1 MDKANIIKQI
11 AQERMVES
19 MVQNIA
25 HQALNDDLSDL
36 CQMVYL
42 ILLEY
47 DDDKLQDLWENNQIR
62 FFLARIIVN
71 QYRSSNS
78 PFHILYRKFR
88 TMVDEEIMKF
98 TMGNCITLEDT
109 NGNRMIYKKR
119 YEHKIDNVAA
129 LMDAYVAYKV

>member
-1 MDKANIIKQI
+1 MNKAEIIEEI
-11 AQERMVES
+11 AQERMVEA

-47 DDDKLQDLWENNQIR
+47 DEDKLQDLWDHNQIR
-62 FFLARIIVN
+62 FFLARIIIN

-78 PFHILYRKFR
+78 PFHITYRKFR
-88 TMVDEEIMKF
+88 TMVDEEVMMSCGGTCYTEKF
-98 TMGNCITLEDT
+98 DMLFSQRVLRDED
-109 NGNRMIYKKR
+109 
-119 YEHKIDNVAA
+119 
-129 LMDAYVAYKV
+129 

>member
-1 MDKANIIKQI
+1 MKMNKAEIIETI
-11 AQERMVES
+11 AQERMVET

-25 HQALNDDLSDL
+25 HQALNADADLSDL

-47 DDDKLQDLWENNQIR
+47 DEDKLQDLWEHNQIR

-78 PFHILYRKFR
+78 PFHSTFRKFR
-88 TMVDEEIMKF
+88 MMVDEEIMKSCGGSCYTAIF
-98 TMGNCITLEDT
+98 DILYSERVLEHED
-109 NGNRMIYKKR
+109 
-119 YEHKIDNVAA
+119 
-129 LMDAYVAYKV
+129 

>member
-1 MDKANIIKQI
+1 MDKASIIEQI
-11 AQERMVES
+11 AKERMVES

-36 CQMVYL
+36 CQIIYL

-88 TMVDEEIMKF
+88 TMVDEEVMKF
-98 TMGNCITLEDT
+98 CGGDCYTEKLDILSSYRVLHDED
-109 NGNRMIYKKR
+109 
-119 YEHKIDNVAA
+119 
-129 LMDAYVAYKV
+129 